1 MSEWPRVSC
10 VTIRPACCA
19 ACGQGEDAITVSGR
33 PVAVL
38 TPVRPR
44 RRRWLSKT
52 EFLSRLRGAQA
63 DPGLRNDLAVRRRH
77 DRGSRADPV
86 STTPAAGVL
95 DTSVFI
101 ATESGRQ
108 LDEGARP
115 GRHRRHPRR
124 TARRRAG
131 RDRHRAQR
139 LATLE
144 SVADMETLPVDDDAA
159 RMWARLRIHLPSPAA
174 GCGTTTCGSW
184 AVAAS
189 RALPVITQDDDFAA
203 LDGAASVEIIRV

>member
-1 MSEWPRVSC
+1 M
-10 VTIRPACCA
+10 
-19 ACGQGEDAITVSGR
+19 
-33 PVAVL
+33 
-38 TPVRPR
+38 
-44 RRRWLSKT
+44 
-52 EFLSRLRGAQA
+52 
-63 DPGLRNDLAVRRRH
+63 
-77 DRGSRADPV
+77 

-108 LDEGARP
+108 LDEALIP
-115 GRHRRHPRR
+115 
-124 TARRRAG
+124 
-131 RDRHRAQR
+131 DRVATLAELRVGVLAAATTDIRAQR

-159 RMWARLRIHLPSPAA
+159 RMWARLRIHLAESGRRVRINDLWIA
-174 GCGTTTCGSW
+174 